1 MCMMQMQ
8 HAKAPGMCV
17 NGRQHCCW
25 LSHKQ
30 SLSHEEVVRGRW
42 AASMSDYLIEGI
54 RSFLSSAQ
62 VFFLRWHKNSIFLKH
77 NVMPYFIPISCVI
90 SQGTPLYQT
99 CGPLGHR
106 HVDELRKDL
115 LRKFQRRVP
124 FHKCLGTNSWMI
136 CLATVMWNAQTS
148 SPVGMIW
155 FGGRINPYSPVSLNS
170 MP

>member
-30 SLSHEEVVRGRW
+30 SLSHEEVIRGRW
-42 AASMSDYLIEGI
+42 AASMYDYLIDGI
-54 RSFLSSAQ
+54 SSFLSRVQ

-90 SQGTPLYQT
+90 SQGTPVYHT
-99 CGPLGHR
+99 WSSRPKARGWIEER
-106 HVDELRKDL
+106 FIEKVAS
-115 LRKFQRRVP
+115 RVP